1 MLNKILV
8 FGGLALSA
16 ILIVENIVWRSPAYL
31 FIDTSSTAWMLS
43 VVSTCIGAV
52 IWFGIKSMMITD
64 DNSDE
69 DSYDF

>member
-1 MLNKILV
+1 MV
-8 FGGLALSA
+8 GWA
-16 ILIVENIVWRSPAYL
+16 PAFL
-31 FIDTSSTAWMLS
+31 FIDKSSTAWMLS
-43 VVSTCIGAV
+43 IVSIVLGIS